1 MLTDFTNKNVLV
13 TGGSRGIG
21 RACAKLFSDFNAN
34 VIITYKSN
42 LEEAK
47 QTLELL
53 NNKQNHSL
61 YQLDISKPGDIQQ
74 FFQQVIEKYERLD
87 VLVNNAGVYI
97 EHKID
102 KVSFDEWQD
111 AWNETIAANLTGVG
125 NLCYFAARQMI
136 KQKHGKIINI
146 SSRGAFRG
154 EPDHPAYAASKA
166 GLNAMSQSLAVA
178 LGKHNITVG
187 VVAPGF
193 VETDMAAAYLQSETG
208 EMIKKQSPLNRVATP
223 EEVARLVAVFASE
236 GLEFMTGGIVDLNGA
251 SYLRT

>member
-1 MLTDFTNKNVLV
+1 MPSEFTNKNVLI

-21 RACAKLFSDFNAN
+21 RACATLFSHLNAN

-42 LEEAK
+42 LAEAK
-47 QTLELL
+47 KTLGLL

-61 YQLDISKPGDIQQ
+61 YQLDVSKPQEIQP
-74 FFQQVIEKYERLD
+74 FFQQVIEKYKKLD
-87 VLVNNAGVYI
+87 VLVNNAGVFI
-97 EHKID
+97 EHKIEA
-102 KVSFDEWQD
+102 VSFEDWQK
-111 AWNETIAANLTGVG
+111 AWNETITTNLTGVS
-125 NLCYFAARQMI
+125 NLCYFASQQMI
-136 KQKHGKIINI
+136 KQNHGKIVNI

-178 LGKHNITVG
+178 LGKHNILVG
-187 VVAPGF
+187 VIAPGF
-193 VETDMAAAYLQSETG
+193 VETDMATLYLNNKTG
-208 EMIKKQSPLNRVATP
+208 EAIKKQSPLNRIATP
-223 EEVARLVAVFASE
+223 EEVARLVAVFASD

>member
-1 MLTDFTNKNVLV
+1 MLTDFTNKNVLI

-21 RACAKLFSDFNAN
+21 RACANLFSDLNAN

-42 LEEAK
+42 LAEGR

-61 YQLDISKPGDIQQ
+61 YQLDISKPEDIKQL
-74 FFQQVIEKYERLD
+74 FQQVIEKYERLD

-102 KVSFDEWQD
+102 NISFEEWQK
-111 AWNETIAANLTGVG
+111 AWNETIAANLTGVS
-125 NLCYFAARQMI
+125 NLCYLAAQQMI
-136 KQKHGKIINI
+136 KQQQGKIVNI

-193 VETDMAAAYLQSETG
+193 VETDMAAAYLQSEAG

-223 EEVARLVAVFASE
+223 EEVATVVAVLASE
-236 GLEFMTGGIVDLNGA
+236 GLEFMTGGIVDFNGA